1 MRVLL
6 QHDDTLELEID
17 GDLVKIERE
26 DVEVAPQGW
35 ANGLKVIVKANSVC
49 HVDEGTSHSS
59 TVRGGTFSIAVGP
72 Y

>member
-6 QHDDTLELEID
+6 QQGDTLELEID
-17 GDLVKIERE
+17 GDLVEIARE
-26 DVEVAPQGW
+26 DVEAAPQAW
-35 ANGLKVIVKANSVC
+35 VNGLKVVVRANSVC
-49 HVDEGTSHSS
+49 HIDEGTSHSS